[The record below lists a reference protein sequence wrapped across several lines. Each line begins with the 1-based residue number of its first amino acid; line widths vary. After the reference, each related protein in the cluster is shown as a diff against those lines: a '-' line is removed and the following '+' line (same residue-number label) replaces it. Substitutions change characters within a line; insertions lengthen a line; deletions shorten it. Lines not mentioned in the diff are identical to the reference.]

1 MQMFDHAS
9 CPSSRHED
17 ANIRTLV
24 ASTIDGILILKNDT
38 IIDCNRRILD
48 MFGCR
53 HEDMIGTSPV
63 DWSPTHQDGNVGT
76 ADQMHKNL
84 ATAHKN
90 QVLFFEWV
98 HLRKDGTPF
107 HTEIC
112 LYSID
117 PHRSG
122 HLIAILKDITEQKNI
137 QAELRSNSTK
147 LKAAHTELICLYQQL
162 AASEEAIGQ
171 QMAELKASKKQ
182 LEYSEQR
189 YQLALAASNDAIWE
203 IDLASNTL
211 SFSAPWLQQFGLPVN
226 EPFPRKLWLDL
237 IHPEDRARVES
248 VYSQHLESKT
258 DQYDLE
264 YRVRSLADT
273 FIWLHARG
281 KVLKDSVGNPERI
294 IGALTDISDRKQR
307 DEQIYR
313 MAYYDHLTGLP
324 NRSRLEEMLH
334 ENGLLKQSEGAL
346 LYIDLDDFKLI
357 NDSAGH
363 ACGDALIGT
372 VARHLQSAVGPS
384 HILARVGG
392 DEFIVV
398 LAGISQRAFID
409 TYAQRLIRLFHAPIV
424 CRGHHFYLSASIGI
438 ALFPENAATLE
449 ELLKKADNA
458 LHRAKDAGRSNYCFF
473 EQSMQDSLMQKVSM
487 ESRLRASALTK
498 EHFQMHYQPQMDAQ
512 TGRIVGMESLM
523 RWNCPELGAVSPLQ
537 FIPVAEENG
546 LIIELGDWGLR
557 TACAFCKELHQQG
570 YADLS
575 VSVNVSVRQLSSSN
589 YVETVAAA
597 LVESGLHPTAL
608 ELEITE
614 SMLIGSFEAK
624 VRKLNALRAMGIRI
638 ALDDFGTGYS
648 SLTYLQQL
656 PIHTV
661 KIDQT
666 FIHRMTSEDSTRI
679 IIETIIALAHRLGIV
694 VVAEGIE
701 TSGQLELLKAFGCDI
716 IQGYHLSSP
725 LSDRELAEWLALPRQ
740 QY

>member
-1 MQMFDHAS
+1 M
-9 CPSSRHED
+9 
-17 ANIRTLV
+17 
-24 ASTIDGILILKNDT
+24 
-38 IIDCNRRILD
+38 
-48 MFGCR
+48 
-53 HEDMIGTSPV
+53 
-63 DWSPTHQDGNVGT
+63 
-76 ADQMHKNL
+76 
-84 ATAHKN
+84 
-90 QVLFFEWV
+90 
-98 HLRKDGTPF
+98 
-107 HTEIC
+107 
-112 LYSID
+112 
-117 PHRSG
+117 
-122 HLIAILKDITEQKNI
+122 IAILKDITEQKNI

-372 VARHLQSAVGPS
+372 VAQHLQSAVGPS

-424 CRGHHFYLSASIGI
+424 CRCHHFYLSASIGI

>member
-1 MQMFDHAS
+1 
-9 CPSSRHED
+9 
-17 ANIRTLV
+17 
-24 ASTIDGILILKNDT
+24 
-38 IIDCNRRILD
+38 
-48 MFGCR
+48 
-53 HEDMIGTSPV
+53 
-63 DWSPTHQDGNVGT
+63 
-76 ADQMHKNL
+76 
-84 ATAHKN
+84 
-90 QVLFFEWV
+90 
-98 HLRKDGTPF
+98 
-107 HTEIC
+107 
-112 LYSID
+112 
-117 PHRSG
+117 
-122 HLIAILKDITEQKNI
+122 
-137 QAELRSNSTK
+137 
-147 LKAAHTELICLYQQL
+147 
-162 AASEEAIGQ
+162 
-171 QMAELKASKKQ
+171 
-182 LEYSEQR
+182 
-189 YQLALAASNDAIWE
+189 
-203 IDLASNTL
+203 
-211 SFSAPWLQQFGLPVN
+211 
-226 EPFPRKLWLDL
+226 
-237 IHPEDRARVES
+237 
-248 VYSQHLESKT
+248 
-258 DQYDLE
+258 
-264 YRVRSLADT
+264 
-273 FIWLHARG
+273 
-281 KVLKDSVGNPERI
+281 
-294 IGALTDISDRKQR
+294 
-307 DEQIYR
+307 
-313 MAYYDHLTGLP
+313 
-324 NRSRLEEMLH
+324 
-334 ENGLLKQSEGAL
+334 
-346 LYIDLDDFKLI
+346 
-357 NDSAGH
+357 
-363 ACGDALIGT
+363 
-372 VARHLQSAVGPS
+372 
-384 HILARVGG
+384 
-392 DEFIVV
+392 
-398 LAGISQRAFID
+398 
-409 TYAQRLIRLFHAPIV
+409 
-424 CRGHHFYLSASIGI
+424 
-438 ALFPENAATLE
+438 
-449 ELLKKADNA
+449 
-458 LHRAKDAGRSNYCFF
+458 
-473 EQSMQDSLMQKVSM
+473 MQKVSM

-701 TSGQLELLKAFGCDI
+701 TAGQLELLKAFGCDI

>member
-1 MQMFDHAS
+1 M
-9 CPSSRHED
+9 
-17 ANIRTLV
+17 
-24 ASTIDGILILKNDT
+24 
-38 IIDCNRRILD
+38 
-48 MFGCR
+48 
-53 HEDMIGTSPV
+53 
-63 DWSPTHQDGNVGT
+63 
-76 ADQMHKNL
+76 
-84 ATAHKN
+84 
-90 QVLFFEWV
+90 
-98 HLRKDGTPF
+98 
-107 HTEIC
+107 
-112 LYSID
+112 
-117 PHRSG
+117 
-122 HLIAILKDITEQKNI
+122 
-137 QAELRSNSTK
+137 
-147 LKAAHTELICLYQQL
+147 
-162 AASEEAIGQ
+162 
-171 QMAELKASKKQ
+171 
-182 LEYSEQR
+182 
-189 YQLALAASNDAIWE
+189 
-203 IDLASNTL
+203 
-211 SFSAPWLQQFGLPVN
+211 
-226 EPFPRKLWLDL
+226 
-237 IHPEDRARVES
+237 
-248 VYSQHLESKT
+248 
-258 DQYDLE
+258 
-264 YRVRSLADT
+264 
-273 FIWLHARG
+273 
-281 KVLKDSVGNPERI
+281 
-294 IGALTDISDRKQR
+294 
-307 DEQIYR
+307 
-313 MAYYDHLTGLP
+313 
-324 NRSRLEEMLH
+324 
-334 ENGLLKQSEGAL
+334 
-346 LYIDLDDFKLI
+346 
-357 NDSAGH
+357 
-363 ACGDALIGT
+363 
-372 VARHLQSAVGPS
+372 GPS

-679 IIETIIALAHRLGIV
+679 IIETIIALAHRLEIV

>member
-1 MQMFDHAS
+1 MQLN
-9 CPSSRHED
+9 EETKL
-17 ANIRTLV
+17 RTLV
-24 ASTIDGILILKNDT
+24 AAAIDGILILKNNI
-38 IIDCNRRILD
+38 IIDCNRRILE

-53 HEDMIGTSPV
+53 HEEIIGTSPL
-63 DWSPTHQDGNVGT
+63 DWSPARQGEEIYT
-76 ADQMHKNL
+76 ADQLHKNF
-84 ATAHKN
+84 AAAHQN
-90 QVLFFEWV
+90 QILFFEWV

-107 HTEIC
+107 HAEIC
-112 LYSID
+112 LYSLD
-117 PHRSG
+117 QHRSG
-122 HLIAILKDITEQKNI
+122 HLIAVLKDITEQKNI
-137 QAELRSNSTK
+137 QSELRSNDQK
-147 LKAAHTELICLYQQL
+147 LKAAHTELISLYQQL

-171 QMAELKASKKQ
+171 QMAELTASKKL

-189 YQLALAASNDAIWE
+189 YQLALDASNDAIWE
-203 IDLASNTL
+203 IDLASDAL

-226 EPFPRKLWLDL
+226 EPFPRKLWLNL
-237 IHPEDRARVES
+237 IHPEDRARVELA
-248 VYSQHLESKT
+248 YSQHLESMT
-258 DQYDLE
+258 GQYDLE

-281 KVLKDSVGNPERI
+281 KLLKDSQGAPTRI

-324 NRSRLEEMLH
+324 NRNRLEEILQ
-334 ENGLLKQSEGAL
+334 EKGLLQHAEGAL
-346 LYIDLDDFKLI
+346 LFIDLDDFKWI

-372 VARHLQSAVGPS
+372 VAQYLQSAVGPS

-409 TYAQRLIRLFHAPIV
+409 TYAQRLIRLFHAPIA

-449 ELLKKADNA
+449 DLLKKADNA
-458 LHRAKDAGRSNYCFF
+458 LHRAKEIGRSSYCFF
-473 EQSMQDSLMQKVSM
+473 EQSMQDSLLMKVAM
-487 ESRLRASALTK
+487 ESRLRASVFAK
-498 EHFQMHYQPQMDAQ
+498 KHFQMHYQPQMEAK
-512 TGRIVGMESLM
+512 TGRIIGMESLM
-523 RWNCPELGAVSPLQ
+523 RWNCPELGEISPLQ

-557 TACAFCKELHQQG
+557 TACRFCKDLHKRG
-570 YADLS
+570 YKDLS
-575 VSVNVSVRQLSSSN
+575 VSVNVSVKQLASNN

-597 LVESGLHPTAL
+597 LVESGLQPDAL

-614 SMLIGSFEAK
+614 SVLIGSFDAK
-624 VRKLNALRAMGIRI
+624 INKLNALRAMGIRI

-656 PIHTV
+656 PIHTL

-666 FIHRMTSEDSTRI
+666 FIHRMNKEDSTRTI
-679 IIETIIALAHRLGIV
+679 IDAIIALAHRLGIV

-701 TSGQLELLKAFGCDI
+701 TDEQLALLKKFGCDI
-716 IQGYHLSSP
+716 IQGYHLSAP
-725 LSDRELAEWLALPRQ
+725 LPAEKLAEWLDLQRQ
-740 QY
+740 